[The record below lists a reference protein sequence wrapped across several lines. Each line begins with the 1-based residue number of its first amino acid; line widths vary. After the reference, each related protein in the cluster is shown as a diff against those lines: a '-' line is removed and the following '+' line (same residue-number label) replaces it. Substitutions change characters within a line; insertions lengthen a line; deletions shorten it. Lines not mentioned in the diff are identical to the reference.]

1 MESTVCK
8 TDFSYFV
15 RMAVQ
20 NNIPWESLE
29 MILKDLTPSL
39 NETREVISILLKE
52 LEALQLALKEKD
64 KELEMYQNVDAS
76 MDNQNLTS
84 KTKTIQENGQQ
95 CSTPESKTIEEEIEV
110 LEVVKE
116 NMNDKIILDMNK
128 DSKLSDSLVIEND
141 DHDSDDADEHMGE
154 INNELYTDAKTFD
167 SDTDAPVQEKE
178 VYPETE
184 PSNESEDGK
193 HKTFQD
199 EHGTDESLDNEND
212 KIDTTET
219 TNDSEQIVV
228 SQPKKRLYLCTM
240 YILSES
246 FSGCKQFE
254 NS

>member
-20 NNIPWESLE
+20 NNIPWESLA

-199 EHGTDESLDNEND
+199 KHGTDESLDNKMTRLIQQRQQMTVN
-212 KIDTTET
+212 KLLFL
-219 TNDSEQIVV
+219 NL
-228 SQPKKRLYLCTM
+228 KRG
-240 YILSES
+240 YIFVHFVRKL
-246 FSGCKQFE
+246 FRLQAV
-254 NS
+254 